1 MRVIRQLAEAIARVA
16 GFADKHDY
24 DAALDEAGRAWDLLG
39 VPREL
44 VDRVDGPTLA
54 SLLREPAK
62 LRAAAELLVAEA
74 KAYAGKR
81 DPMHAAL
88 CCIRDAGCRF
98 LVAVR
103 LDGGGRVH
111 SLADVAIPQEFA
123 QLFTAIPESRFRID
137 ASSSD
142 IRARRRTAP

>member
-1 MRVIRQLAEAIARVA
+1 MQREDWIMRVIRQLAEAIARVA
-16 GFADKHDY
+16 GYVDKHDY

-81 DPMHAAL
+81 DPMHAGLCYRRAFELYLEARAL
-88 CCIRDAGCRF
+88 EPTAADDA
-98 LVAVR
+98 
-103 LDGGGRVH
+103 
-111 SLADVAIPQEFA
+111 AIFE
-123 QLFTAIPESRFRID
+123 LSRMVPPGEVDPRY
-137 ASSSD
+137 
-142 IRARRRTAP
+142 RTR

>member
-1 MRVIRQLAEAIARVA
+1 VQREDWIMRVVRQLVEAIARVA
-16 GFADKHDY
+16 GFVDKHDY
-24 DAALDEAGRAWDLLG
+24 DGALDEAGRAWDLLG

-62 LRAAAELLVAEA
+62 LRAAAELLVVEA

-88 CCIRDAGCRF
+88 CYRRAFELYLEARAIEPTDADD
-98 LVAVR
+98 A
-103 LDGGGRVH
+103 
-111 SLADVAIPQEFA
+111 AILE
-123 QLFTAIPESRFRID
+123 LSRMVPPGEVDPRY
-137 ASSSD
+137 
-142 IRARRRTAP
+142 RTR

>member
-1 MRVIRQLAEAIARVA
+1 MQREDWIMRVIRQLAEAIARVA
-16 GFADKHDY
+16 GYVDKHDY

-81 DPMHAAL
+81 DPMHAGL
-88 CCIRDAGCRF
+88 CYRRAFELYLEARAIEPTEADDA
-98 LVAVR
+98 
-103 LDGGGRVH
+103 
-111 SLADVAIPQEFA
+111 AIFE
-123 QLFTAIPESRFRID
+123 LSRMVPPGEVDPRY
-137 ASSSD
+137 
-142 IRARRRTAP
+142 RTR